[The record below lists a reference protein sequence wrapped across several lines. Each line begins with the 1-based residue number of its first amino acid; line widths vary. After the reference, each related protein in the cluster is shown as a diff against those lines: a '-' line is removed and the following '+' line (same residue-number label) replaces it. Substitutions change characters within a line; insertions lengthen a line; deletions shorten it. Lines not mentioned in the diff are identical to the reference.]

1 MQGQT
6 FVFYGIIGSGKGTQ
20 VKFLA
25 DFLRTKIGNDPV
37 CAGTGDGF
45 RKMMSSDSFAS
56 QIVKEKV
63 EKGEL
68 IDDFLANSMIA
79 DILTSSLSSEKNLI
93 TDGYPRT
100 VAQSKAFEE
109 MMKFFKRENIKI
121 IYIKISEEESIR
133 RNLLR
138 GRHDDTE
145 ESIAKRIEE
154 YKNNVVPSMEYFR
167 DKNEYEILAINGEQS
182 KEDVYK
188 DIIKAL
194 NF

>member
-20 VKFLA
+20 VKNLSEFL
-25 DFLRTKIGNDPV
+25 KNQYGKDPV
-37 CAGTGDGF
+37 YAGTGDGF
-45 RKMMSSDSFAS
+45 RKLIETASYTSD
-56 QIVKEKV
+56 IVKEYLDSGTLV
-63 EKGEL
+63 P
-68 IDDFLANSMIA
+68 DFLANSIVA
-79 DILTSSLSSEKNLI
+79 NILAITLNKDSNLI

-100 VAQSKAFEE
+100 VAQSQIFES
-109 MMKFFKRENIKI
+109 MMKFYKRENIKV
-121 IYIKISEEESIR
+121 IYIKISEEEAIR

-138 GRHDDTE
+138 GRHDDTK

-167 DKNEYEILAINGEQS
+167 NKTGYEIFTVNGEQS
-182 KEDVYK
+182 REDVYK

-194 NF
+194 GL